1 MKYIFTIITFF
12 LLTTFLWGQKTIDT
26 LYFDSK
32 WKKTDKENCSYF
44 RILERQADNRFKCSD
59 YWKTGEIQM
68 TGAYSSLNP
77 DIREEEFI
85 YYYKN
90 GEIKEISNYKNNKP
104 VTLTRLFK
112 EDGAFDL
119 AYAGDLAMLDNIK
132 EINNAI
138 PDFISFTYRKI
149 IYPETSRKNDVE
161 GKVLVAFF
169 INQDGM
175 PYRIAIAK
183 SVNEEIDN
191 EAIRVIKLYKWPS
204 PIYKGE
210 KTMILVAL
218 PVTFTLL

>member
-1 MKYIFTIITFF
+1 MKYIFTFITFS
-12 LLTTFLWGQKTIDT
+12 LLTTYLCGQKTIDT

-44 RILERQADNRFKCSD
+44 RILVRQADNRFKCSD

-77 DIREEEFI
+77 DIREGEFT

-90 GEIKEISNYKNNKP
+90 GNNKEISNYENNKP
-104 VTLTRLFK
+104 VALTRLFK
-112 EDGAFDL
+112 EDGTFDL
-119 AYAGDLAMLDNIK
+119 ACAGDLEMLDNIK
-132 EINNAI
+132 EINIAI
-138 PDFISFTYRKI
+138 TDFISFTRKKI
-149 IYPETSRKNDVE
+149 RYPETSRKNGVE

-169 INQDGM
+169 INQNGI
-175 PYRIAIAK
+175 PYRIAIAQ

-191 EAIRVIKLYKWPS
+191 EAIRIIKLFKWPS
-204 PIYKGE
+204 PVYKGE